1 MKKLHDHTVDKLS
14 RNLLLDYS
22 EEAPVAAFD
31 SILSGLQN
39 KKKEKRKRI
48 ILYIAASWAVLISFG
63 LGYVIKS
70 FDNKNANAI
79 AESQNYLESVSIIKD
94 KSNSLNV
101 QAIQKQLKSV
111 NNNLKHV
118 TSYTITVPEKS
129 DVIDSSLFAMTST
142 VILKTN
148 FRKNKN
154 TITSDS
160 SNVNY
165 NGSSI
170 LISNSNIND
179 KHEINNRLNN
189 DSIVLSHNDSLKLMY
204 KYIVMSSSATHS
216 TDSIVLE
223 NEIIKN
229 NEAIYLTSN
238 NVKKPNWTVSGGVT
252 SMRGFDIMG
261 SSNPQ
266 SSSNQD
272 KNNYNYSKDDK
283 NVFASI
289 GDKGAMVNYN
299 NVDTKVPAKEENN
312 KMSVSFS
319 TGIAVKRTLSNK
331 WNIRTGVNYNKIS
344 ESNKDISY
352 VEVPLVTEY
361 RLLNKT
367 LKIYFTNGVGAGFKE
382 SDIHPI
388 GVSGFSLL
396 YPVTKMVNVNLEP
409 SYKHVFGRSWEY
421 KADYYGLLAGLSVT
435 F

>member
-14 RNLLLDYS
+14 RDLLHDYS
-22 EEAPVAAFD
+22 EEAPVGAFD
-31 SILSGLQN
+31 SILIGLQN

-48 ILYIAASWAVLISFG
+48 IFYIAASWAVLISFG

-70 FDNKNANAI
+70 FDNKNTNVI
-79 AESQNYLESVSIIKD
+79 AESKKHLESVSIVKD
-94 KSNSLNV
+94 KSISLNV

-111 NNNLKHV
+111 NNNLKQI
-118 TSYTITVPEKS
+118 SSNTITVPEKS

-154 TITSDS
+154 TITFDS
-160 SNVNY
+160 TNVNN

-170 LISNSNIND
+170 LISNSIIND
-179 KHEINNRLNN
+179 KYDINTKSNG
-189 DSIVLSHNDSLKLMY
+189 DSIVLTHNDSLRLLY
-204 KYIVMSSSATHS
+204 KYITMSSSATHTS
-216 TDSIVLE
+216 DTAVIE

-229 NEAIYLTSN
+229 NEAIYLASQEIRN
-238 NVKKPNWTVSGGVT
+238 DKWTIVGGFT
-252 SMRGFDIMG
+252 SMRGFDVVG
-261 SSNPQ
+261 NSNSQ
-266 SSSNQD
+266 SSSNQF
-272 KNNYNYSKDDK
+272 KSNNDVSKDDK
-283 NVFASI
+283 ELIANL
-289 GDKGAMVNYN
+289 GNKGEVVNN
-299 NVDTKVPAKEENN
+299 HIDVGNSEDNN
-312 KMSVSFS
+312 KMSIAFS
-319 TGIAVKRTLSNK
+319 TGIAVKRSLSEK

-352 VEVPLVTEY
+352 VEVPLITEY

-382 SDIHPI
+382 SNIHPI

-396 YPVTKMVNVNLEP
+396 YPISKMVNVNLEP